1 MENLVSKAMTT
12 DKNNWRAQRRNQLNL
27 PSYTVA
33 EEIMSAI
40 SHGVGALLAA
50 AALVI
55 LLVFTPHDA
64 ITVVS
69 VSVYGGTLFLL
80 YTVSTLYHALGI
92 SKAKKVFQVLD
103 HCTVFLLIAGTYTP
117 ITLLCLRG
125 VLGWVMFSV
134 VWAAAIVGIT
144 LNGVNMKRFR
154 AVSMICYICMGWV
167 VLFAIKPLI
176 ANLDFAAVLFL
187 FAGGIFYTVG
197 AVIYGKGRTVKYMH
211 ALWHIFVLAGS
222 ILHFLVVYHIAVKP

>member
-1 MENLVSKAMTT
+1 MENTMSKCSIV
-12 DKNNWRAQRRNQLNL
+12 DKNEWRAERRNQLNL
-27 PSYTVA
+27 PRYSVS
-33 EEIMSAI
+33 EEIMNAI
-40 SHGVGALLAA
+40 SHGIGALLAV

-55 LLVFTPHDA
+55 LLVFTQHSA
-64 ITVVS
+64 INIVS
-69 VSVYGGTLFLL
+69 VSIYGGTLFLL
-80 YTVSTLYHALGI
+80 YTVSTLYHALGV

-125 VLGWVMFSV
+125 ALGWVMFSV

-154 AVSMICYICMGWV
+154 VVSMICYICMGWAV
-167 VLFAIKPLI
+167 IFAIKPLL
-176 ANLDFAAVLFL
+176 ANLDLTAVILL
-187 FAGGIFYTVG
+187 IVGGVFYTVG

-211 ALWHIFVLAGS
+211 SLWHVFVLAGS
-222 ILHFLVVYHIAVKP
+222 VMHFIVIYHIAVL